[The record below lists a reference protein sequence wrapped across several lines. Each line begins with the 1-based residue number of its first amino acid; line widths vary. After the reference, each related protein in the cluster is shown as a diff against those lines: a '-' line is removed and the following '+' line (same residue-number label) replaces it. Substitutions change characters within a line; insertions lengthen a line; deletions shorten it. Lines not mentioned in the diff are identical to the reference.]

1 MKDQF
6 KLLRDCIHNDIPA
19 IVFQGDDKCLPEIL
33 EAAINIYQQN
43 GCSPEFLYDLGLLLK
58 EVKAYQSESPA
69 TVKLPKLSPVEKEIV
84 QEEMKQH
91 NLSNASI

>member
-33 EAAINIYQQN
+33 NAAIEIYRQN
-43 GCSPEFLYDLGLLLK
+43 GCSEEFLYDLGLLQ
-58 EVKAYQSESPA
+58 AESPE
-69 TVKLPKLSPVEKEIV
+69 TVKLPRLSPVEKVLVKEEII
-84 QEEMKQH
+84 KRSK
-91 NLSNASI
+91 L

>member
-33 EAAINIYQQN
+33 NAAIEIYR
-43 GCSPEFLYDLGLLLK
+43 
-58 EVKAYQSESPA
+58 
-69 TVKLPKLSPVEKEIV
+69 
-84 QEEMKQH
+84 
-91 NLSNASI
+91 

>member
-33 EAAINIYQQN
+33 NAAIEIYRQN
-43 GCSPEFLYDLGLLLK
+43 GCSEEFLYDLGLLLND
-58 EVKAYQSESPA
+58 VKVYQAESLE
-69 TVKLPKLSPVEKEIV
+69 TVKLPRLSPVEKELV
-84 QEEMKQH
+84 KEEIIKRSK
-91 NLSNASI
+91 L

>member
-33 EAAINIYQQN
+33 NAAIEIYRQN
-43 GCSPEFLYDLGLLLK
+43 GCSEEFLYDSGLLLND
-58 EVKAYQSESPA
+58 VKVYQAESPE
-69 TVKLPKLSPVEKEIV
+69 TVKLPRLSPVEKVLVKEEII
-84 QEEMKQH
+84 KRSK
-91 NLSNASI
+91 L